1 MSRLFALSAAVLS
14 LGLLTATGVAA
25 APKNDG
31 SGPVCEAGI
40 GKAVCCKTFVA
51 NHCAYV
57 SCCEQGNA
65 AFFSAKHC
73 SLCDAHAVERVKRAS
88 ANTQACTGDSA
99 SCETGNRAF
108 FKTATSFGTRGGKT
122 ACCANEK
129 K

>member
-40 GKAVCCKTFVA
+40 GKAVCCKAFVA

-65 AFFSAKHC
+65 AFFTTKHC
-73 SLCDAHAVERVKRAS
+73 SQCDAHAMDRVKHAS
-88 ANTQACTGDSA
+88 TSAQTCSGDSA
-99 SCETGNRAF
+99 NCETGNRAF
-108 FKTATSFGTRGGKT
+108 FQTATSYGTRGGKS
-122 ACCANEK
+122 ACSTTEK